1 MTDVAGSVGSPLLGS
16 PPTLTKRCAESR
28 WFIRRPRFGN
38 LLCESMRI
46 GSFDVRQ
53 CALLA
58 AQLPRGAEEIEER

>member
-1 MTDVAGSVGSPLLGS
+1 MLLLRQPLLGS
-16 PPTLTKRCAESR
+16 PLLLTKRSAD
-28 WFIRRPRFGN
+28 PRFGN
-38 LLCESMRI
+38 LLCEYMRI